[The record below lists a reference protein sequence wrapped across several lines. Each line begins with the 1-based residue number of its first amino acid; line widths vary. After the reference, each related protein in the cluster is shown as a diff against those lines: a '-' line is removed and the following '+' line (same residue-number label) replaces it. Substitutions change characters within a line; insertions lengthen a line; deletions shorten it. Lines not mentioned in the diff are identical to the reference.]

1 MVEKSIQEL
10 ESQIKILNNTISNLK
25 DIGGDLEEQI
35 KNSQDIE
42 KSYSDKFEI
51 QDKIDIKDILE
62 NEA

>member
-25 DIGGDLEEQI
+25 EIGGELEVQI

-51 QDKIDIKDILE
+51 QDKIDIKDVLE